1 MRNFLT
7 VFYFQVAG
15 NHYKISKAIRFV
27 IHSYF
32 NKQGDASKLL
42 FRPNYNAGDI

>member
-15 NHYKISKAIRFV
+15 NHGKISKAIHFV
-27 IHSYF
+27 IYKYF
-32 NKQGDASKLL
+32 EDSFTYSMLNILITGN
-42 FRPNYNAGDI
+42 P